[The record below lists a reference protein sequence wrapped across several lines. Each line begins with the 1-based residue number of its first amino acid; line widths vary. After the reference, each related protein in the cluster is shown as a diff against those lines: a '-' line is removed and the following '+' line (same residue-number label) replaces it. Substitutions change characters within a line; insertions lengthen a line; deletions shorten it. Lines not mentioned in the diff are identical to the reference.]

1 MYFPPEW
8 HEHAAV
14 WLAWP
19 SHPDLWLDAYRDVQ
33 SEVLGLARA
42 IADCDPATG
51 QPRGEALHVL
61 ACGSAQ
67 VAEAQAALEPL
78 GATIYDEPF
87 GDIWLRDTGPL
98 FLRDSLGEP
107 VAIGFR
113 FNGWG
118 GKYLLDYDDSVA
130 ERIALQSGVDFLP
143 HPWTLEGGAID
154 HDGEGTLLTTRQC
167 LLNPN
172 RNPDLSQ
179 ADIEAKLQSNL
190 GIEQIIWLGDG
201 LQNDHTDGH
210 VDNLARFVAPGTVVC
225 MEPSGPDD
233 PNREALLE
241 AIATLKAVRDAKGRA
256 IKVLTIPSPG
266 RVEDEEGELMAASYV
281 NFYISNTRVIV
292 PQYGSPFDGA
302 AVVALQAIAQDLRD
316 IWGDREVIG
325 LPAKNILQGGGS
337 FHCISQQQPR

>member
-61 ACGSAQ
+61 ACGSTQ

-118 GKYLLDYDDSVA
+118 GKYVLDH
-130 ERIALQSGVDFLP
+130 E
-143 HPWTLEGGAID
+143 
-154 HDGEGTLLTTRQC
+154 
-167 LLNPN
+167 
-172 RNPDLSQ
+172 
-179 ADIEAKLQSNL
+179 
-190 GIEQIIWLGDG
+190 
-201 LQNDHTDGH
+201 
-210 VDNLARFVAPGTVVC
+210 
-225 MEPSGPDD
+225 
-233 PNREALLE
+233 
-241 AIATLKAVRDAKGRA
+241 
-256 IKVLTIPSPG
+256 
-266 RVEDEEGELMAASYV
+266 
-281 NFYISNTRVIV
+281 
-292 PQYGSPFDGA
+292 
-302 AVVALQAIAQDLRD
+302 
-316 IWGDREVIG
+316 GDRPRRRRHAADHPPMFAE
-325 LPAKNILQGGGS
+325 PQP
-337 FHCISQQQPR
+337 QPRFIAGGHRSQVEI